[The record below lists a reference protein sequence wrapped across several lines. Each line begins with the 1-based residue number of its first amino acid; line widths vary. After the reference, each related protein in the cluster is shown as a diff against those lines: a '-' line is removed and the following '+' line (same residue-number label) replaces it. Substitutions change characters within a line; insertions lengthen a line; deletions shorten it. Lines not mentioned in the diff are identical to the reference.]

1 MTSYAALLRGI
12 NVGGNR
18 KIRMADLRD
27 VFTEAGCGD
36 VATYIQSGNVVFTH
50 GSSDE
55 RKLTAELERQ
65 IEAATG
71 FDVPVMLRTRDELQ
85 AVLSANPF
93 GDLEHTKLHIVFLAA
108 KPTAKDAKAFDAS
121 RFAPEDYRVVGRE
134 VFLKLPNGIGRA
146 KLPPALPL
154 IRRGTAR
161 NWRTVQTLADM
172 TRELAAG
179 RS

>member
-1 MTSYAALLRGI
+1 VRSYVALLRGI

-50 GSSDE
+50 DASDE
-55 RKLTAELERQ
+55 QQLARKLERQ

-71 FDVPVMLRTRDELQ
+71 FAVPVMLRTDRELQ
-85 AVLSANPF
+85 AVLAANPF
-93 GDLEHTKLHIVFLAA
+93 GDLEHTKLHIVFLAT
-108 KPTAKDAKAFDAS
+108 KPTARDAKAFDAS

-134 VFLKLPNGIGRA
+134 VFLNLPDGIGRA

-154 IRRGTAR
+154 IRGGTAR

-172 TRELAAG
+172 TRELTAQ
-179 RS
+179 S